1 MKKIVIALGG
11 NAIKQADQKGSYEE
25 QLENVYK
32 TSKEIVKLIKE
43 GFKVVV
49 THGNGPQAGSLLIQ
63 QEAGSKEVPAMNLDA
78 VGAMTQGQIGYMML
92 QTLTNELKKAN
103 LDNKAVS
110 VVNQV
115 LVDKNDEAFKDLTKP
130 VGPFYNKAQ
139 AEELKTT
146 KPTWVMKEVKPETVE
161 NRFRRV
167 VASPVPI
174 RNIEEDAIKMMVESG
189 LTVIASGGGG
199 VPVIEDDNGMLQGV
213 AAVIDKDLAGERL
226 ATMLDADAYVILTD
240 VKNVFVNYAKENQTS
255 LNEETLESLTKYQED
270 GHFAAGSM
278 GPKVN
283 AAMEFVKNGG
293 KRSII
298 TSLDNAYD
306 ALINGS
312 GTQVT
317 SK

>member
-11 NAIKQADQKGSYEE
+11 NAIKQADQEGTYEE
-25 QLENVYK
+25 QLENVLK

-43 GFKVVV
+43 GFKIVV

-63 QEAGSKEVPAMNLDA
+63 QEAGSKEVPSMNLDA

-92 QTLTNELKKAN
+92 QTLTNELKKEG
-103 LDNKAVS
+103 LDNKAVAI
-110 VVNQV
+110 VNQV
-115 LVDKNDEAFKDLTKP
+115 LVDKNDDAFKDLTKP
-130 VGPFYNKAQ
+130 VGPFYNEEQ
-139 AEELKTT
+139 ANELKTS
-146 KPTWVMKEVKPETVE
+146 KPDWVMKEVKPKTVE

-167 VASPVPI
+167 VASPIPI
-174 RNIEEDAIKMMVESG
+174 RNIEEDAIKVMVESG

-199 VPVIEDDNGMLQGV
+199 VPVIEDDNGMLKGV

-226 ATMLDADAYVILTD
+226 ATMLNADVYMILTD
-240 VKNVFVNYAKENQTS
+240 VKNVFINYAKENQ
-255 LNEETLESLTKYQED
+255 ESLETMNLDKLQAYQD
-270 GHFAAGSM
+270 AGHFGAGSM

-293 KRSII
+293 NKSII

-312 GTQVT
+312 GTQVI
-317 SK
+317 K

>member
-11 NAIKQADQKGSYEE
+11 NAIKQADQKGTYEE
-25 QLENVYK
+25 QLENVLK
-32 TSKEIVKLIKE
+32 TAKEIVKLIKE
-43 GFKVVV
+43 GFNIVI

-63 QEAGSKEVPAMNLDA
+63 QEAGSREVPAMNLDA

-103 LDNKAVS
+103 LDNKVVS
-110 VVNQV
+110 IVNQV
-115 LVDKNDEAFKDLTKP
+115 LVDKNDPAFQNLTKP
-130 VGPFYNKAQ
+130 VGPFYNESQ
-139 AEELKTT
+139 AEELKKS
-146 KPTWVMKEVKPETVE
+146 KPDWTIKEVKPKTVE

-167 VASPVPI
+167 VASPKPI
-174 RNIEEDAIKMMVESG
+174 RNIEEDAIKVMVNSG

-199 VPVIEDDNGMLQGV
+199 VPVIEENEELKGV

-226 ATMLDADAYVILTD
+226 ATMLSADAYVILTD
-240 VKNVFVNYAKENQTS
+240 VKNVFINYAKENEKALQK
-255 LNEETLESLTKYQED
+255 ETIESLEKYQKE

-293 KRSII
+293 ERAII

-306 ALINGS
+306 ALLNGS
-312 GTQVT
+312 GTQIV
-317 SK
+317 K

>member
-1 MKKIVIALGG
+1 MEKIVIALGG
-11 NAIKQADQKGSYEE
+11 NAIKQAEQKGTYDE
-25 QLENVYK
+25 QLENVLK
-32 TSKEIVKLIKE
+32 TAKEIVKLIKK
-43 GFKVVV
+43 GFKIVI

-63 QEAGSKEVPAMNLDA
+63 QEAGSNEVPAMNLDA
-78 VGAMTQGQIGYMML
+78 IGAMTQGQIGYMML

-103 LDNKAVS
+103 LDNKVVS
-110 VVNQV
+110 IVNQV
-115 LVDKNDEAFKDLTKP
+115 LVDKNDKAFQNLTKP
-130 VGPFYNKAQ
+130 VGPFYNEEQSNKLK
-139 AEELKTT
+139 ELKPSWTI
-146 KPTWVMKEVKPETVE
+146 KEVKPKTIE

-174 RNIEEDAIKMMVESG
+174 RNIEEDAIKLMVENG

-199 VPVIEDDNGMLQGV
+199 VPVIEEFGMFKGV

-226 ATMLDADAYVILTD
+226 ATMLNADAYVILTD
-240 VKNVFVNYAKENQTS
+240 VKNVFINYAQENEKALEKENLATLTNYQ
-255 LNEETLESLTKYQED
+255 NE

-293 KRSII
+293 NRAII

-306 ALINGS
+306 ALLNGS
-312 GTQVT
+312 GTQIT
-317 SK
+317 K

>member
-11 NAIKQADQKGSYEE
+11 NAIKQADQKGTYEE
-25 QLENVYK
+25 QLENVLK
-32 TSKEIVKLIKE
+32 TAKEIVKLIKE
-43 GFKVVV
+43 GFKIVI

-103 LDNKAVS
+103 LDNKVVA

-115 LVDKNDEAFKDLTKP
+115 LVDKNDKAFQNLTKP
-130 VGPFYNKAQ
+130 VGPFYNETQ
-139 AEELKTT
+139 ANELKTL
-146 KPTWVMKEVKPETVE
+146 KPSWTIKEVKPKTIE

-174 RNIEEDAIKMMVESG
+174 RNIEEDAIKIMVNSG

-199 VPVIEDDNGMLQGV
+199 VPVIEENGMLKGV

-226 ATMLDADAYVILTD
+226 ATMLNADAYVILTD
-240 VKNVFVNYAKENQTS
+240 VKNVFVNYAKENEKALQKES
-255 LNEETLESLTKYQED
+255 LETLTKYQNE

-293 KRSII
+293 SRAII

-312 GTQVT
+312 GTQVV
-317 SK
+317 K

>member
-25 QLENVYK
+25 QLDNVLK
-32 TSKEIVKLIKE
+32 TAKEIVKLIKE
-43 GFKVVV
+43 GFNIVV

-92 QTLTNELKKAN
+92 QTLTNELKKAK
-103 LDNKAVS
+103 LDNKVVS
-110 VVNQV
+110 IVNQV
-115 LVDKNDEAFKDLTKP
+115 LVDKNDKAFQNLTKP
-130 VGPFYNKAQ
+130 VGPFYNEEQ
-139 AEELKTT
+139 ANKLKELKPNWTI
-146 KPTWVMKEVKPETVE
+146 KEVKPKTIE

-167 VASPVPI
+167 VASPTPI
-174 RNIEEDAIKMMVESG
+174 RNIEEDAIKVMVNSG

-199 VPVIEDDNGMLQGV
+199 VPVIEENGILKGV

-226 ATMLDADAYVILTD
+226 ATMLKADTYMILTD
-240 VKNVFVNYAKENQTS
+240 VKNVFVNYAQENQKALQKES
-255 LNEETLESLTKYQED
+255 IESLTKYQNE

-293 KRSII
+293 SRAII

-306 ALINGS
+306 ALLNGS
-312 GTQVT
+312 GTQIV
-317 SK
+317 K

>member
-11 NAIKQADQKGSYEE
+11 NAIKQADQKGTYEE
-25 QLENVYK
+25 QLENVLK
-32 TSKEIVKLIKE
+32 TAKEIVKLIKE
-43 GFKVVV
+43 GFNIVI

-63 QEAGSKEVPAMNLDA
+63 QEAGSREVPAMNLDA

-103 LDNKAVS
+103 LDNKVVS
-110 VVNQV
+110 IVNQV
-115 LVDKNDEAFKDLTKP
+115 LVDKNDPAFQNLTKP
-130 VGPFYNKAQ
+130 VGPFYNESQ
-139 AEELKTT
+139 AEELKKS
-146 KPTWVMKEVKPETVE
+146 KPDWTIKEVKPKTVE

-167 VASPVPI
+167 VASPKPI
-174 RNIEEDAIKMMVESG
+174 RNIEEDAIKVMVNSG

-199 VPVIEDDNGMLQGV
+199 VPVIEENEELKGV

-226 ATMLDADAYVILTD
+226 ATMLSADAYVILTD
-240 VKNVFVNYAKENQTS
+240 VKNVFINYAKENEKALQK
-255 LNEETLESLTKYQED
+255 ETIESLEKYQKE

-293 KRSII
+293 ERAII

-306 ALINGS
+306 ALLNGT
-312 GTQVT
+312 GTQIV
-317 SK
+317 K